1 MEQQQQAGRQGVVVT
16 DEEELTLAPVDPRP
30 PPPFSQVNQKENRLD
45 MVLSTNNDSVIKTVL
60 AFALDG
66 GLFEGESLMVYPD
79 APTTSVR
86 VPVAVPKN
94 TAVELKLQVAVA
106 ARGASTQYHVF
117 ELTHKLPK

>member
-1 MEQQQQAGRQGVVVT
+1 
-16 DEEELTLAPVDPRP
+16 
-30 PPPFSQVNQKENRLD
+30 